1 MEAWTDP
8 TPGGVILHPRA
19 QEEVSTL
26 MSRLVTGPAGAL
38 VERWWAVSWELGPG
52 EWFRSSLVP
61 QLSCNLSVEQA
72 GRPEAGADPVV
83 VTGVPSRRFD
93 VDLTGS
99 GWVVGVKFHPGAL
112 AGVCGARA
120 RDLVDRTVP
129 AGELLPAAV
138 VEGMR
143 PLTPALGPDRLD
155 QAVTSAVTP
164 LLELADDAWPRAWEV
179 VRQVAGDSS
188 ITTVARLSAAS
199 GLSERS
205 LQRLMERYVGLS
217 PKRVIVRHRLQ
228 DVVAQLDAGTGETL
242 ADLAARLGFYDQAHL
257 AREFSAFV
265 GVPPS
270 AYRAGAPVP

>member
-1 MEAWTDP
+1 MYK
-8 TPGGVILHPRA
+8 R
-19 QEEVSTL
+19 Q
-26 MSRLVTGPAGAL
+26 
-38 VERWWAVSWELGPG
+38 
-52 EWFRSSLVP
+52 
-61 QLSCNLSVEQA
+61 
-72 GRPEAGADPVV
+72 
-83 VTGVPSRRFD
+83 
-93 VDLTGS
+93 
-99 GWVVGVKFHPGAL
+99 
-112 AGVCGARA
+112 
-120 RDLVDRTVP
+120 RTVP

-164 LLELADDAWPRAWEV
+164 LLELADDGWPRAWEV
-179 VRQVAGDSS
+179 VGQVAGDSS